1 MPPED
6 LIDSRRLQYSGL
18 LINDDTGFLQRGH
31 VIETEARRKSEL
43 IPEADFPALGPRIN
57 PVGTAYVRGRVI
69 PITQGKL
76 HDQLFLNNNGD
87 VRGKRKMESP
97 GDACI
102 LKVIEEKESL
112 SWDHHLIVRAN
123 PHAIAHIV

>member
-1 MPPED
+1 MRKAVAEETSERYTIPTNPSPRSRDLSFFLSVVYISPYYLLVPPED

-31 VIETEARRKSEL
+31 VIRNGARRKSEL

-76 HDQLFLNNNGD
+76 HDQLF
-87 VRGKRKMESP
+87 
-97 GDACI
+97 
-102 LKVIEEKESL
+102 
-112 SWDHHLIVRAN
+112 
-123 PHAIAHIV
+123 